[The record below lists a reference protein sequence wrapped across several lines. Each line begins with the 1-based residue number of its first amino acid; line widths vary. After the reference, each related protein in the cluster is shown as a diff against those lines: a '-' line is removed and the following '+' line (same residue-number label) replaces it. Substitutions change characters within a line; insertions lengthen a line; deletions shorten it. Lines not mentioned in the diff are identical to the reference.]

1 MNKNLKVK
9 LIEASLLLV
18 ELMMM
23 KVTMLTVV
31 ACSVNKYVN

>member
-23 KVTMLTVV
+23 NVTMLTVV
-31 ACSVNKYVN
+31 AV

>member
-31 ACSVNKYVN
+31 AV